1 MRDSTLILSLKI
13 GKGSFVGYYAIIAET
28 TENMQ
33 TITKQDEVE
42 VNYLKKSFGSGL
54 QMKMTLIQGKFKTW
68 FMLMLKLM
76 GALESRNT
84 INE

>member
-13 GKGSFVGYYAIIAET
+13 GKGNFVGYYAIIAET

-42 VNYLKKSFGSGL
+42 VNYLNKSFESGL
-54 QMKMTLIQGKFKTW
+54 LMKMTLIQGKFKTW

-76 GALESRNT
+76 GTLL
-84 INE
+84 